1 MNKAAYAVLIALA
14 SYGSA
19 FAGSNVCYGLVKVG
33 RGWTT
38 VVSDYGD
45 YAPNGCRFRTKS
57 ELGRKILA
65 ECPDGSECE
74 IIKEAE
80 GQRAAADSDDH
91 RRSDSP
97 AGQITRSF
105 CRVAQ
110 TAAPH
115 ASSLR
120 HGMPFK
126 PDPANDPNDT

>member
-1 MNKAAYAVLIALA
+1 MMNKAAYAVLIALA
-14 SYGSA
+14 SYGFA

-74 IIKEAE
+74 IIKEVEDRPMGNEPRPIATISGE
-80 GQRAAADSDDH
+80 AIPLRA
-91 RRSDSP
+91 
-97 AGQITRSF
+97 
-105 CRVAQ
+105 
-110 TAAPH
+110 
-115 ASSLR
+115 
-120 HGMPFK
+120 K
-126 PDPANDPNDT
+126 